1 MTINT
6 TVIRDTILVATS
18 TGSMGASHTGLGVYE
33 YGFSMRG
40 NTLGVSTHRE
50 PFSYT
55 PWGFPGILHRYLSP
69 EFNFW
74 KGIFSTQCGFFSV
87 FAVQIRTC
95 SGCEKTREVNESV
108 DATYGFEVT
117 SSLFVPFKNV

>member
-6 TVIRDTILVATS
+6 TAIADTIPVATS

-55 PWGFPGILHRYLSP
+55 LWGFPEHEGFPASYTGILYYLVILLRILA
-69 EFNFW
+69 NFRV
-74 KGIFSTQCGFFSV
+74 SQ
-87 FAVQIRTC
+87 AVWPASKI
-95 SGCEKTREVNESV
+95 
-108 DATYGFEVT
+108 
-117 SSLFVPFKNV
+117 SS

>member
-1 MTINT
+1 MTINMT
-6 TVIRDTILVATS
+6 AIVDTIPVATS

-55 PWGFPGILHRYLSP
+55 PWGFPEHAGFPASYSGHPKIAHTLLLYLS
-69 EFNFW
+69 W
-74 KGIFSTQCGFFSV
+74 AILTAQTST
-87 FAVQIRTC
+87 
-95 SGCEKTREVNESV
+95 K
-108 DATYGFEVT
+108 
-117 SSLFVPFKNV
+117 